1 MALALIK
8 SFSVAALCDVTSEHL
23 QIPHGRSLRQQII
36 AIIITFIVVGRS
48 DAENHLSVAQH
59 RVCCRRA
66 GC

>member
-36 AIIITFIVVGRS
+36 AIIITFIVVGMLKIICPLLNT
-48 DAENHLSVAQH
+48 ACVAD
-59 RVCCRRA
+59 VLVA
-66 GC
+66 S

>member
-36 AIIITFIVVGRS
+36 AIIITFIVVGQS
-48 DAENHLSVAQH
+48 DAENH
-59 RVCCRRA
+59 
-66 GC
+66 